1 MTTSKLSQPK
11 NTTGRATSSAAVS
24 HVRICPTP
32 EQVRASMG
40 AGQIYGLKCCGSFAW
55 FDRDTSQWKTYQRYL
70 DGEWEPWSAVWP
82 KSGTSSNG
90 IAFRH
95 LPSAHRIDE
104 IGFGLSRT
112 QTNQIVATPALWPT
126 PKSSPSGP
134 DYARTDR
141 ARSGSDDLATA
152 VAKRSWPTPRASEWK
167 GTGPLGSKSHR
178 YRLDRKYLDATVQD
192 AEQATGTLNP
202 VWVEWLMGFPSN
214 WTDIGKP
221 NQQTRRESQPA

>member
-1 MTTSKLSQPK
+1 MTTLKLSQPK

-24 HVRICPTP
+24 PAKTCPTP
-32 EQVRASMG
+32 VQVRDSMA

-55 FDRDTSQWKTYQRYL
+55 FDRNMSQWKTYQRCL

-104 IGFGLSRT
+104 IEFGLSRT

-126 PKSSPSGP
+126 PTIAGNYNQKGAGKKSGN
-134 DYARTDR
+134 
-141 ARSGSDDLATA
+141 GLATE
-152 VAKRSWPTPRASEWK
+152 VAKRIWPTPRASEWK

-192 AEQATGTLNP
+192 AEKATGALNP
-202 VWVEWLMGFPSN
+202 VWVEWLMGFPPN